1 MKGGDRMSDKKE
13 NPIPIPQR
21 FAVTYEEAGY
31 LLGVSKDTILKL
43 IKADLIKPLKLTNKT
58 PRIRVDD
65 LKELAERMVGQEF
78 DTKELV
84 LKPIFKDEVYGI

>member
-1 MKGGDRMSDKKE
+1 MSDKKE

-43 IKADLIKPLKLTNKT
+43 IKAGLIKPLKLTNKT

-65 LKELAERMVGQEF
+65 LKELTDSMVGHVF
-78 DTKELV
+78 DGEGLQ
-84 LKPIFKDEVYGI
+84 PISRDEVCGI

>member
-1 MKGGDRMSDKKE
+1 MADKKE

-43 IKADLIKPLKLTNKT
+43 IKADLIEPLKLTKQT

-65 LKELAERMVGQEF
+65 LKALVDRMVGQEL
-78 DTKELV
+78 DTNELV
-84 LKPIFKDEVYGI
+84 LKPIEVYGI

>member
-1 MKGGDRMSDKKE
+1 MATKE

-43 IKADLIKPLKLTNKT
+43 IKADLIEPLKLTKQT

-65 LKELAERMVGQEF
+65 LKELVDHMVGQEL
-78 DTKELV
+78 DVKELT
-84 LKPIFKDEVYGI
+84 LKPIIKDEVYGI

>member
-1 MKGGDRMSDKKE
+1 MADKKE

-43 IKADLIKPLKLTNKT
+43 IKADLIEPLKLTKQT

-65 LKELAERMVGQEF
+65 LKALVDRMVGQEL
-78 DTKELV
+78 DTNELI
-84 LKPIFKDEVYGI
+84 LKPIEVYGI

>member
-1 MKGGDRMSDKKE
+1 MADKKE

-43 IKADLIKPLKLTNKT
+43 IKADLVEPLKLTKQT

-65 LKELAERMVGQEF
+65 LKTLVDRMVGQEL
-78 DTKELV
+78 DTNELV
-84 LKPIFKDEVYGI
+84 LKPIEVYGI

>member
-1 MKGGDRMSDKKE
+1 MADKKE

-31 LLGVSKDTILKL
+31 LLGVLKDTILKL
-43 IKADLIKPLKLTNKT
+43 IKADLIEPLKLTKQT

-65 LKELAERMVGQEF
+65 LKALVDRMVGQEL
-78 DTKELV
+78 DTNELV
-84 LKPIFKDEVYGI
+84 LKPIEVYGI

>member
-1 MKGGDRMSDKKE
+1 MADKKE

-43 IKADLIKPLKLTNKT
+43 IKADLIEPLKLTKQT

-65 LKELAERMVGQEF
+65 LKTLVDRMVGQEL
-78 DTKELV
+78 DTNELV
-84 LKPIFKDEVYGI
+84 LKPIEVYGI

>member
-1 MKGGDRMSDKKE
+1 MADKKE

-43 IKADLIKPLKLTNKT
+43 IKADLIEPLKLTKQT

-65 LKELAERMVGQEF
+65 LKTLVDRMVGQEL
-78 DTKELV
+78 DTNELV
-84 LKPIFKDEVYGI
+84 LKPIEVYGL

>member
-1 MKGGDRMSDKKE
+1 MVDKKE

-43 IKADLIKPLKLTNKT
+43 IKADLIEPLKLTKQT

-65 LKELAERMVGQEF
+65 LKALVDRMVGQEL
-78 DTKELV
+78 DTNELV
-84 LKPIFKDEVYGI
+84 LKPIEVYGI

>member
-1 MKGGDRMSDKKE
+1 MSDKKE

-43 IKADLIKPLKLTNKT
+43 IKAGLIKPLKLTNKT

-65 LKELAERMVGQEF
+65 LKELVDRMVGQEL
-78 DTKELV
+78 DVKELT
-84 LKPIFKDEVYGI
+84 LKPITKDEAYGV